1 MFEINPK
8 LLLFIPASV
17 IFYKLLSQKEE
28 VNVQSIDQKKI
39 ISNIKKTD
47 DIKRIEYFLKKQ
59 KEEIKKKLL
68 KIMKDEILE
77 REIKSM
83 LNGMIDQVIIN
94 VEKEKLEKEKLEKE
108 KLEKEKLEKEKLGL
122 LASCS
127 YLSYFNIS
135 KYMKRS
141 NDFGKIDLS
150 SDDSYEII

>member
-108 KLEKEKLEKEKLGL
+108 KLEKEKLGL